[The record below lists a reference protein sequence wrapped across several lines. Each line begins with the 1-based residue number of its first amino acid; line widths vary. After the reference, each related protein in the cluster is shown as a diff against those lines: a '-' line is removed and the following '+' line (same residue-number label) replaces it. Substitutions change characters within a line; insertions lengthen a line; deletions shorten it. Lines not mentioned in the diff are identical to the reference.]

1 MIQSN
6 KLKNLNNR
14 NSVKRRKIE
23 KSENNIDPRNIVIVQ
38 NQEAWREI
46 IKKEESIDPADTIEA
61 DLTKGI
67 INKDDIPE
75 EKDKIIEIMKMRG
88 DRLEGMMTNESKDI
102 INQTRNQIESE
113 RPSKMKVELI

>member
-113 RPSKMKVELI
+113 SPSKMKVELI